1 MMISTKGRYALRVM
15 LDLADHNTGDY
26 IPLKD
31 IAQRQEISV
40 KYLENILAS
49 LSRANLVD
57 ATRGKGGGYR
67 LCRPPKDY
75 AAGEILR
82 LAEGSLASVSCLRG
96 EQKGCEK
103 AGHCRALPLWEGL
116 DQVIDQKWKR
126 PHNEWRK
133 HPAAAGCFFV
143 DRGGRKKGS
152 RIF

>member
-67 LCRPPKDY
+67 LCR
-75 AAGEILR
+75 
-82 LAEGSLASVSCLRG
+82 
-96 EQKGCEK
+96 
-103 AGHCRALPLWEGL
+103 LWEGL
-116 DQVIDQKWKR
+116 DQVIDQYLDSVSLADLQKVEET
-126 PHNEWRK
+126 P
-133 HPAAAGCFFV
+133 
-143 DRGGRKKGS
+143 
-152 RIF
+152 

>member
-67 LCRPPKDY
+67 LCRPRRTTRPGRFSGWPRG
-75 AAGEILR
+75 AWPRSPA
-82 LAEGSLASVSCLRG
+82 CG
-96 EQKGCEK
+96 EQKRAVK
-103 AGHCRALPLWEGL
+103 RLATAGPSPC
-116 DQVIDQKWKR
+116 
-126 PHNEWRK
+126 
-133 HPAAAGCFFV
+133 
-143 DRGGRKKGS
+143 GRLT
-152 RIF
+152 R

>member
-57 ATRGKGGGYR
+57 ATRGQGRGLPPVPPPEGLRGRGDSPAGRGELGLGLLPAGG
-67 LCRPPKDY
+67 
-75 AAGEILR
+75 
-82 LAEGSLASVSCLRG
+82 AEGL
-96 EQKGCEK
+96 
-103 AGHCRALPLWEGL
+103 
-116 DQVIDQKWKR
+116 
-126 PHNEWRK
+126 
-133 HPAAAGCFFV
+133 
-143 DRGGRKKGS
+143 
-152 RIF
+152 